1 MHRIPTS
8 TSIGASSK
16 HSVVEGA
23 NKDVLE
29 LPAIKLGKKVRPM
42 FRRVTQGSPTFEID
56 IHNHL
61 G

>member
-1 MHRIPTS
+1 MVHPPNIY
-8 TSIGASSK
+8 
-16 HSVVEGA
+16 VVEGV